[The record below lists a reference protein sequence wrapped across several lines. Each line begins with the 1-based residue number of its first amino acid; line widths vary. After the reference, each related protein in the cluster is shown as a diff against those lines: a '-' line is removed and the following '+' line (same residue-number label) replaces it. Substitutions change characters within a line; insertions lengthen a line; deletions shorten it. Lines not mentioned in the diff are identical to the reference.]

1 VSGTRASSEAF
12 TAEGHTTLS
21 PSELARLTG
30 VSTDTLRH
38 YERKRVLPRPTR
50 SPNGYRRYPAYAV
63 DRVRL
68 VQRALRVGFS
78 LAELARVLSERERG
92 NVPCRSVRALV
103 AERLADLE
111 ARLRDLATLRGEMRQ
126 LLRGWDDRLAATPI
140 GKQARLLD
148 LLAGQRSAAPK
159 HPTAPP
165 SPVAPMSRTRR
176 LRVRSNVS
184 VTNASERARES

>member
-1 VSGTRASSEAF
+1 VSRARTRVEALS
-12 TAEGHTTLS
+12 AESRTTLS

-50 SPNGYRRYPAYAV
+50 SASGYRRYPPDAV
-63 DRVRL
+63 NRVHL

-92 NVPCRSVRALV
+92 DVPCRSVRALV

-111 ARLRDLATLRGEMRQ
+111 VRLRDLATLRDEMRQ
-126 LLRGWDDRLAATPI
+126 LLREWDDRLAATPV

-148 LLAGQRSAAPK
+148 LLAGQRSAASK
-159 HPTAPP
+159 HPV
-165 SPVAPMSRTRR
+165 SPQSPAAAMSRTRR
-176 LRVRSNVS
+176 LRVWVEREPDQRS
-184 VTNASERARES
+184 